1 MTWTCSRS
9 STPPSSPWQLG
20 WIDLMRQLDD
30 DHELRLVMRRRGDA
44 YLAVVPRVSAAAVDV
59 PVAPSAQDDDVA

>member
-1 MTWTCSRS
+1 
-9 STPPSSPWQLG
+9 
-20 WIDLMRQLDD
+20 MRQLDD